1 MFTPKAIEMIKI
13 EILDRMCYNLKRI
26 DCLYEFRRLK
36 NSYKKYDFFAL
47 AKITTKTKKR
57 RKNARCS

>member
-1 MFTPKAIEMIKI
+1 MIKI
-13 EILDRMCYNLKRI
+13 EILDHTSNVLQFENNRL
-26 DCLYEFRRLK
+26 CLYEFHRLK

-47 AKITTKTKKR
+47 AKITTKIKKR